1 MLLLPKPPDPATDRT
16 DGQTEK
22 RKGQEQH
29 SPWWCKKKMAD
40 SGHVLVTGG
49 LGFIGAA
56 TRPAPPRPSPARARM
71 DGQGAPRRAPGREL
85 LRR

>member
-49 LGFIGAA
+49 LGFIGVA
-56 TRPAPPRPSPARARM
+56 TRPPPPETRHCSKSINNFSFAIHNHI
-71 DGQGAPRRAPGREL
+71 
-85 LRR
+85 